1 MSTKVW
7 DVSLTINKIP
17 CCRYLTNHKL
27 KKLSADN
34 TKTFARQKY

>member
-1 MSTKVW
+1 MRTKVW
-7 DVSLTINKIP
+7 DVSLTINKNP